1 MIDLTKLTME
11 QANKLEMYL
20 ITCEEDIVDSIT
32 TYERLSEDPEFSDS
46 IRAKFRSNSEWYKE
60 LYQLIF
66 EKEYEEVWRNDYKRN
81 KHE

>member
-1 MIDLTKLTME
+1 MIDLTKLTLE

-20 ITCEEDIVDSIT
+20 ITCEEDIVDSIN
-32 TYERLSEDPEFSDS
+32 TYERLSEDTDYTES

-66 EKEYEEVWRNDYKRN
+66 EKEFMK
-81 KHE
+81 